1 MKCLHFIVF
10 VLTLFLLETANSLAE
25 EFNITTAAGDTL
37 SVDVE
42 NRDNI
47 SRGKLVFIQHG
58 LATDRNHRVV
68 QQTARAFAD
77 AGYVVVTFD
86 SRHSLGKSGQ
96 DVENARLTTFEQDL
110 EDVVSWAKTQDF
122 YAEPFALSGHSLG
135 GASVLQYAANH
146 PKKTAVVVAV
156 APVISGQAWE
166 DSCLANM
173 TGFCKNWQKNGNYA
187 YQYDGKEYL
196 ISYQTVEDAKNF
208 DALKISD
215 DIAADVL
222 LIAAQNDNI
231 IPPQDIDRLYEKLKS
246 VKQMTTVADS
256 GHNFELEENQLDLYN
271 AVSRFLTTATF
282 SEKAQ

>member
-37 SVDVE
+37 SVDVD

-47 SRGKLVFIQHG
+47 SHGKLAFIQHG
-58 LATDRNHRVV
+58 LAADRNHQVV
-68 QQTARAFAD
+68 RQAARAFID
-77 AGYVVVTFD
+77 AGYVVVAFD

-96 DVENARLTTFEQDL
+96 DVGNARLTTFEQDL
-110 EDVVSWAKTQDF
+110 EDVVSWAQTQDF
-122 YAEPFALSGHSLG
+122 YAEPFAVSGHSLG

-146 PKKTAVVVAV
+146 PEKTAIVVAV

-166 DSCLANM
+166 NACMVNM
-173 TGFCKNWQKNGNYA
+173 TDFCKNWQKNGNYA
-187 YQYDGKEYL
+187 YQYNGKEYL

-215 DIAADVL
+215 NISADVL

-231 IPPQDIDRLYEKLKS
+231 IPPQDINRLYEKLKF
-246 VKQMTTVADS
+246 VKQMTTVANS
-256 GHNFELEENQLDLYN
+256 KHNFELEQNQSDLYQ
-271 AVSRFLTTATF
+271 AISHFLTTE
-282 SEKAQ
+282 SLPEKAQ

>member
-25 EFNITTAAGDTL
+25 EFNITTAASDTL

-110 EDVVSWAKTQDF
+110 ERVYT
-122 YAEPFALSGHSLG
+122 LRNLG
-135 GASVLQYAANH
+135 FNPYVMIYD
-146 PKKTAVVVAV
+146 KKH
-156 APVISGQAWE
+156 ISKG
-166 DSCLANM
+166 S
-173 TGFCKNWQKNGNYA
+173 
-187 YQYDGKEYL
+187 
-196 ISYQTVEDAKNF
+196 
-208 DALKISD
+208 
-215 DIAADVL
+215 
-222 LIAAQNDNI
+222 
-231 IPPQDIDRLYEKLKS
+231 KLKHLQRW
-246 VKQMTTVADS
+246 VNNRIIFRTCER
-256 GHNFELEENQLDLYN
+256 FEDYQKG
-271 AVSRFLTTATF
+271 R
-282 SEKAQ
+282 